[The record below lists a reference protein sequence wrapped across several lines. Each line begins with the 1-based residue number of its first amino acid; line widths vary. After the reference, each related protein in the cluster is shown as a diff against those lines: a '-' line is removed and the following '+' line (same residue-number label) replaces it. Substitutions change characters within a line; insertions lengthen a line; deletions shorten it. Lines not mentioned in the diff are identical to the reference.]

1 MTSSQLLDKSINAL
15 IEQVLFK
22 PDRPRFDERIEN
34 INRIEPVRISRAGP
48 LGKSKKRTSEAIP
61 SDYIAVPTEAELDY
75 YSMGLQLPDKAE
87 NLEKLYRDM
96 VTTGKF
102 DYELCYLL
110 RKQEALSELQDWV
123 KVVWTK
129 RRQGDAEFGKDTDAN
144 RFNHLAESA
153 KTCVS
158 SGTLF
163 RDALLRSLA
172 NEIEN

>member
-1 MTSSQLLDKSINAL
+1 MG
-15 IEQVLFK
+15 E
-22 PDRPRFDERIEN
+22 
-34 INRIEPVRISRAGP
+34 
-48 LGKSKKRTSEAIP
+48 SKQRTSEAIP
-61 SDYIAVPTEAELDY
+61 ADHIAVSTEAELDY
-75 YSMGLQLPDKAE
+75 YSMELQLPDTAE

-110 RKQEALSELQDWV
+110 RKQEARRERQDWV

-153 KTCVS
+153 KARVS
-158 SGTLF
+158 TGTIF
-163 RDALLRSLA
+163 RDALLRSLS

>member
-1 MTSSQLLDKSINAL
+1 M
-15 IEQVLFK
+15 
-22 PDRPRFDERIEN
+22 
-34 INRIEPVRISRAGP
+34 
-48 LGKSKKRTSEAIP
+48 GKSKNRTSEAIP
-61 SDYIAVPTEAELDY
+61 AEYIAVPTEAELDY
-75 YSMGLQLPDKAE
+75 YSMELQLPDTAE

-110 RKQEALSELQDWV
+110 RKQEARRERQDWV

-129 RRQGDAEFGKDTDAN
+129 RRQGDAGFGKDSDAN
-144 RFNHLAESA
+144 RFNHLAESTKA
-153 KTCVS
+153 RVS
-158 SGTLF
+158 TGTIF

>member
-1 MTSSQLLDKSINAL
+1 MTSSQLLDKSINTL

-22 PDRPRFDERIEN
+22 PDRPRFDERVEN
-34 INRIEPVRISRAGP
+34 INRIEPVRISRAGT
-48 LGKSKKRTSEAIP
+48 LGKSKKKTSEAIP
-61 SDYIAVPTEAELDY
+61 ADYIAVPTEAELDY

-129 RRQGDAEFGKDTDAN
+129 RLLRLPLRILALQQRRRLRK
-144 RFNHLAESA
+144 HLARPDRA
-153 KTCVS
+153 
-158 SGTLF
+158 
-163 RDALLRSLA
+163 RALRCH
-172 NEIEN
+172 

>member
-22 PDRPRFDERIEN
+22 PDRPRFDERVEN

-110 RKQEALSELQDWV
+110 RKQEALRELQDWV

-144 RFNHLAESA
+144 RFNHLAKSSESRV
-153 KTCVS
+153 KT
-158 SGTLF
+158 GTLF

-172 NEIEN
+172 HEIEN